1 MSQLPAYSSYF
12 LPWDDFASIV
22 NFVSRDTVHT
32 LDRRLITF
40 IIRNWFPSLN
50 EAWSVSLFL
59 SLPLSFFSSL
69 NKFFYNY
76 ASYNKKKKELV
87 KRKTCKINSSR
98 ILDGNRKIAFY
109 LPFKEKA
116 VERVNRVIGCS
127 SCSKVE
133 KIKNGKSQ
141 RIMMIRFRTHFGT
154 AIATAKEMS
163 GACVQNARIHH
174 GSRWGWYRCRRFQRC
189 SWQSSSMCEHQL
201 ELLLFLSFF
210 ILLYIDYGDD
220 NWQ

>member
-40 IIRNWFPSLN
+40 IIRNRFPSLN

-76 ASYNKKKKELV
+76 ASYNKKKK
-87 KRKTCKINSSR
+87 RTR
-98 ILDGNRKIAFY
+98 
-109 LPFKEKA
+109 EK
-116 VERVNRVIGCS
+116 
-127 SCSKVE
+127 
-133 KIKNGKSQ
+133 KN
-141 RIMMIRFRTHFGT
+141 
-154 AIATAKEMS
+154 
-163 GACVQNARIHH
+163 
-174 GSRWGWYRCRRFQRC
+174 
-189 SWQSSSMCEHQL
+189 L
-201 ELLLFLSFF
+201 
-210 ILLYIDYGDD
+210 
-220 NWQ
+220 

>member
-40 IIRNWFPSLN
+40 IIRNRFPSLN

-76 ASYNKKKKELV
+76 ASYNKKKKNSGKEKLV
-87 KRKTCKINSSR
+87 KSIRLEFSMEIEKLLSIFPLRKRRSS
-98 ILDGNRKIAFY
+98 AWT
-109 LPFKEKA
+109 
-116 VERVNRVIGCS
+116 V
-127 SCSKVE
+127 
-133 KIKNGKSQ
+133 
-141 RIMMIRFRTHFGT
+141 
-154 AIATAKEMS
+154 
-163 GACVQNARIHH
+163 
-174 GSRWGWYRCRRFQRC
+174 
-189 SWQSSSMCEHQL
+189 
-201 ELLLFLSFF
+201 
-210 ILLYIDYGDD
+210 
-220 NWQ
+220 